1 VRGGRDQWLRDR
13 NIVEHERFKSSTKAP
28 LFPKSFQGEPHI
40 VLGEQTLLPRRRFS
54 RRVSKPSFLRTP
66 VPPPTPI
73 KGWHRFSGELQAQFK
88 SVPADD

>member
-28 LFPKSFQGEPHI
+28 LFPKSFQA
-40 VLGEQTLLPRRRFS
+40 L
-54 RRVSKPSFLRTP
+54 FLRTP